1 MTRFRTR
8 DQEYENERRSLA
20 PYACFSDEA
29 ADTRL
34 HPDGPAAGG
43 REAPEAAAG
52 VDDPRTP
59 YQHDRDRILHSV
71 AFRRLQYKTQVY
83 VFHEGDFYRTRL
95 THTLEV
101 AQIAKGLAQLLRVNQ
116 DLVEAISL
124 AHDVGHPPFGHA
136 GEETLDWLM
145 AGHGGFEHN
154 RQALRVVD
162 ELETRY
168 PHFPGLNLTRDTREG
183 IAKHAT
189 FFDTPREVPEF
200 AVHPNPSLEAQLS
213 GLADMVAYCTHDIE
227 DALRVR
233 IVRSEEIA
241 REVPLWARALEDQPE
256 VGTYLGRAEGLRAEE
271 VRVRTAVRNLIRLL
285 IRDAAQATAETLER
299 IEARSVDDIRR
310 RAEPVACFSP
320 EVRRDMMRLQEVPHG
335 KGLRGPPG
343 PPHDPQGADDH
354 RAAVGGLHL
363 PGGRSRE
370 AREGPPATADPGT
383 PGRRGGVPGAGG
395 LRLHRRHDGPPRHG
409 PLQRPL
415 PGLRAVTAHFLKRG
429 PPRGRPGGAGF
440 TGVKRKGVRGT
451 GQGGRGPG
459 RAPPPALRKSR
470 ESAVQVLLFGSSLM
484 TMM

>member
-154 RQALRVVD
+154 LQALRVMD

-320 EVRRDMMRLQEVPHG
+320 EVRRDMMRLKEFLMERVYEDPRVLRMTH
-335 KGLRGPPG
+335 KGRMIIERLWEAFTSPG
-343 PPHDPQGADDH
+343 
-354 RAAVGGLHL
+354 
-363 PGGRSRE
+363 
-370 AREGPPATADPGT
+370 
-383 PGRRGGVPGAGG
+383 
-395 LRLHRRHDGPPRHG
+395 DGP
-409 PLQRPL
+409 
-415 PGLRAVTAHFLKRG
+415 
-429 PPRGRPGGAGF
+429 GRPGRDLLPRQTQERLAG
-440 TGVKRKGVRGT
+440 GE
-451 GQGGRGPG
+451 
-459 RAPPPALRKSR
+459 
-470 ESAVQVLLFGSSLM
+470 ESLERVVCDFIAGMTDRHAMDLYNVLYQAYEPSLH
-484 TMM
+484 TF

>member
-320 EVRRDMMRLQEVPHG
+320 EVRRDMMRLKEFLMERVYEDPRVLRMTH
-335 KGLRGPPG
+335 KGRMIIERLWEAFTSPG
-343 PPHDPQGADDH
+343 
-354 RAAVGGLHL
+354 
-363 PGGRSRE
+363 
-370 AREGPPATADPGT
+370 
-383 PGRRGGVPGAGG
+383 
-395 LRLHRRHDGPPRHG
+395 DGP
-409 PLQRPL
+409 
-415 PGLRAVTAHFLKRG
+415 
-429 PPRGRPGGAGF
+429 GRPGRDLLPRQTQERLAG
-440 TGVKRKGVRGT
+440 GE
-451 GQGGRGPG
+451 
-459 RAPPPALRKSR
+459 
-470 ESAVQVLLFGSSLM
+470 ESLERVVCDFIAGMTDRHAMDLYNVLYQAYEPSLH
-484 TMM
+484 TF